1 MVSFRS
7 VVCCMLEIGVRI
19 KEEIHKQVLKCLNAG
34 RKQSMQ
40 NALLVKDRRQGLDCR
55 EWSM

>member
-7 VVCCMLEIGVRI
+7 VVCYMLEIGVRI
-19 KEEIHKQVLKCLNAG
+19 KDMIHKQVLKCLNAG

-40 NALLVKDRRQGLDCR
+40 NELLVKDRRQGLDC
-55 EWSM
+55 